1 MMADPLAD
9 LRDWHLP
16 DPVSW
21 WPLAPGW
28 WLLAAVVLVALV
40 LVVRRW
46 LRWRDQTALQRAARR
61 ELERLGRELAADG
74 DRRRYLA
81 ELSRLLRR
89 LALAR
94 YPRVQVAGL
103 TGEDWLTFLDATGGD
118 GEFSDGVGRVLVESA
133 YRSADES
140 AFDSEQLAAL
150 AGRWIDSAISVAS
163 MASSFTSLPLAKR
176 PGIEPRS

>member
-1 MMADPLAD
+1 MTADPLAD

-21 WPLAPGW
+21 WPPAPGW
-28 WLLAAVVLVALV
+28 WLLAAVILGALV
-40 LVVRRW
+40 LGARLW
-46 LRWRDQTALQRAARR
+46 LRWRGRTSLQRAARR

-89 LALAR
+89 LALAW

-103 TGEDWLTFLDATGGD
+103 TGDDWLAFLDATGGA

-133 YRSADES
+133 YRPADEI
-140 AFDSEQLAAL
+140 AFDPEPLAAL
-150 AGRWIDSAISVAS
+150 VRQWIDRAASVAS
-163 MASSFTSLPLAKR
+163 CIIAPT
-176 PGIEPRS
+176 G

>member
-1 MMADPLAD
+1 MTADPLAD

-21 WPLAPGW
+21 WPPAPGW

-40 LVVRRW
+40 LAVRLRF
-46 LRWRDQTALQRAARR
+46 RWRRRTSLQRAAQC

-94 YPRVQVAGL
+94 HPRAQVAGL
-103 TGEDWLTFLDATGGD
+103 TGDDWLAFLDATGGA

-133 YRSADES
+133 YRPADEI
-140 AFDSEQLAAL
+140 AFDSERLAAL
-150 AGRWIDSAISVAS
+150 VGRWVEINANARDE
-163 MASSFTSLPLAKR
+163 R
-176 PGIEPRS
+176 

>member
-1 MMADPLAD
+1 MPMAD

-21 WPLAPGW
+21 WPPAPGW
-28 WLLAAVVLVALV
+28 WLVAAVVLIALA
-40 LVVRRW
+40 LVVRLW
-46 LRWRDQTALQRAARR
+46 LRRRGRTSLQRAARR
-61 ELERLGRELAADG
+61 ELEQMGRELAAGG

-94 YPRVQVAGL
+94 YPRAQVAGL
-103 TGEDWLTFLDATGGD
+103 TGDDWLAFLDATGGA

-133 YRSADES
+133 YRPADQMDFNLER
-140 AFDSEQLAAL
+140 LTAL
-150 AGRWIDSAISVAS
+150 IGRWIDSAADVSWD
-163 MASSFTSLPLAKR
+163 T
-176 PGIEPRS
+176 

>member
-1 MMADPLAD
+1 MTTDPLAD

-21 WPLAPGW
+21 WPPAPGW
-28 WLLAAVVLVALV
+28 WLVAAGILVGLV
-40 LVVRRW
+40 LVVRLW
-46 LRWRDQTALQRAARR
+46 FRWRGRTSLQLAARL
-61 ELERLGRELAADG
+61 ELERLGRDLAADG

-94 YPRVQVAGL
+94 YPRAQVAGL
-103 TGEDWLTFLDATGGD
+103 TGDDWLAFLDATGGA

-133 YRSADES
+133 YRPTAEIL
-140 AFDSEQLAAL
+140 FDPERLTTL
-150 AGRWIDSAISVAS
+150 VRRWIDSTSLHRH
-163 MASSFTSLPLAKR
+163 SFTRL
-176 PGIEPRS
+176 

>member
-1 MMADPLAD
+1 MMTDPLAD

-21 WPLAPGW
+21 WPPAPGW
-28 WLLAAVVLVALV
+28 WLVAAAALVALV
-40 LVVRRW
+40 LVVRLW
-46 LRWRDQTALQRAARR
+46 FRWRRRTSLQRAARR

-94 YPRVQVAGL
+94 YPRAQVAGL
-103 TGEDWLTFLDATGGD
+103 TGDDWLAFLDATGGD
-118 GEFSDGVGRVLVESA
+118 GEFSQGVGRVLVESA
-133 YRSADES
+133 YRPADET
-140 AFDSEQLAAL
+140 AFDPERLAAL
-150 AGRWIDSAISVAS
+150 VGRWVNRVRQ
-163 MASSFTSLPLAKR
+163 T
-176 PGIEPRS
+176 